1 MGGMSFSLLGP
12 TVVVDDS
19 GEIAIRGAVR
29 RRLLVRLLV
38 AANRAVP
45 VERLKDDLW
54 DGDLPASAASTLKSH
69 ISHLRHSLGP
79 DRLAS
84 RDGGYQ
90 LRVEPDELDVTLFEN
105 DVATGRELLRAGDA
119 RAAAEILGRGLRRW
133 RGAALADVAD
143 TSWGQPDAVRLEE
156 LRAAALESWLEARLA
171 LGESQEVIA
180 DAESAVA
187 RYPLREQFWAK
198 LITALYHSARQ
209 ADALRACRRLRELL
223 IEELGITPSAD
234 LINLEE
240 AILRQELEPAR
251 APDPPRGAVRPER
264 TTNLPPDLTSFVP
277 RPREQADLAVLL
289 TAPGLVTLTGAGGTG
304 KTRLAIQAARD
315 VEGAYEGVWF
325 CGLAAVDDSSHLL
338 REVATAVDRAD
349 QPGVDLT
356 NSIAERFENG
366 HHLLLLDNCERILDA
381 VADLCLRLRGNSPQ
395 LHLLATSLS
404 PLGVDGEI
412 VYHVPPLSVPG
423 DVSDPDEALRFES
436 VDLFIDRAR
445 HQQPTFRLDRGNCRA
460 VAAVCSRLDGIPLAL
475 ELAAARMRTM
485 SVTDIERRLDDRF
498 RLLTGGA
505 RTAPARQR
513 TLKALIDWSY
523 DLMNDHERITLG
535 HLAVFANGFDLEAA
549 EAVTGSEGDP
559 ATLDVV
565 SSLVDKSLVQVD
577 TTGLTTR
584 YRMLE
589 TVREYAV
596 ATLTDEEQRT
606 TRATHARHFL
616 RVIESAAPHFSGSG
630 QLAWRDRLQPD
641 EENLRAAFAS
651 LLAADG
657 AEEALRFGAAIS
669 KYWNSRGIYGDDM
682 ELLEAALERDDATD
696 PTPAR
701 GGALA
706 AAGYLHFRRGETT
719 KAQTR
724 LDEAATIAQAMGS
737 PSLMADVLRTM
748 AWVAERRGD
757 HDAAADLACHAVDE
771 ALASGNTNL
780 IARAFDVRAAA
791 TQHRDPDRARSYY
804 GEALRYCHAVG
815 DALGRAGVL
824 NNLAVL
830 ELEQGDHRAARAYF
844 IEALTLAAEVREAAL
859 VPFLEYGVGLAA
871 ALDND
876 YTAAE
881 SAFVNAMH
889 EARRTGQKSLV
900 GYALLGVAV
909 VRGCTGWDHDAAT
922 LLGASAAL
930 FDEVGEQPER
940 IEAAL
945 RDRVLASLSATL
957 GDRLDAVVAAGQ
969 RLATPEIL
977 RLVACDR
984 L

>member
-1 MGGMSFSLLGP
+1 
-12 TVVVDDS
+12 VQ
-19 GEIAIRGAVR
+19 
-29 RRLLVRLLV
+29 
-38 AANRAVP
+38 
-45 VERLKDDLW
+45 RLKDDLW

-90 LRVEPDELDVTLFEN
+90 LRVEPGELDVTLFEN

-119 RAAAEILGRGLRRW
+119 RAAAEVLGLGLRRW

-171 LGESQEVIA
+171 LGESREVIA

-187 RYPLREQFWAK
+187 QYPLREQFWAK

-234 LINLEE
+234 LIKLEE
-240 AILRQELEPAR
+240 AILRQELEPTR
-251 APDPPRGAVRPER
+251 VPDPPRRAVRPER

-304 KTRLAIQAARD
+304 KTRLAIQVARD
-315 VEGAYEGVWF
+315 VAGAYEGVWF
-325 CGLAAVDDSSHLL
+325 CELAAVDDYLHLL

-381 VADLCLRLRGNSPQ
+381 VADLCFRLRGDSPQ

-412 VYHVPPLSVPG
+412 VCHVPPLSVPG
-423 DVSDPDEALRFES
+423 DVSDPDEALMFES
-436 VDLFIDRAR
+436 VDLFIERAR

-535 HLAVFANGFDLEAA
+535 RLAAFANGFDLEAT
-549 EAVTGSEGDP
+549 EAVMGT

-589 TVREYAV
+589 TVREYAA
-596 ATLTDEEQRT
+596 ATLTDEEQRA

-651 LLAADG
+651 LLAAGG
-657 AEEALRFGAAIS
+657 AQEALRFGAAIS

-682 ELLEAALERDDATD
+682 EILEAALERDDAAD

-706 AAGYLHFRRGETT
+706 AAGYLHFRRGEAA
-719 KAQTR
+719 KAQAR
-724 LDEAATIAQAMGS
+724 LDEAATIARAMQS

-757 HDAAADLACHAVDE
+757 HDAAAELAGHAVGE

-780 IARAFDVRAAA
+780 IARAFDVQAAA

-844 IEALTLAAEVREAAL
+844 IEALTLTDEVREAAL

-876 YTAAE
+876 YAAAE
-881 SAFVNAMH
+881 SAFVSAMH

-900 GYALLGVAV
+900 AYALLGVAV
-909 VRGCTGWDHDAAT
+909 ARGGTGWDHDAAT

-957 GDRLDAVVAAGQ
+957 GDRLDGVVAAGQ